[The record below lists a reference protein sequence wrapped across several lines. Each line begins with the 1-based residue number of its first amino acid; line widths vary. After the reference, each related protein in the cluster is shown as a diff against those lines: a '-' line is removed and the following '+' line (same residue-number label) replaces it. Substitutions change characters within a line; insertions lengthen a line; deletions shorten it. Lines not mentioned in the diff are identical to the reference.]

1 MKTVLITGANRG
13 LGLEFARQYG
23 AAGYRVIAAC
33 RKPENAVALREIPG
47 VQIHQLDVDDLAS
60 VHALRRALSERA
72 IDVLIN
78 NAGVFGNL
86 GADGNVDYDL
96 WLGLYNTNAL
106 GPLRVVRAL
115 LPLVLAGEDKTL
127 VFITSTVAS
136 ITNASSS
143 NHGYR
148 MSKVALNMLVKCLSL
163 DLVGRGVTTLLFCP
177 GHVQTDMGGPNAKVA
192 PVDSVSGIIRQIDAS
207 TIVDT
212 GRFRDYQ
219 GEDRP
224 W

>member
-23 AAGYRVIAAC
+23 VAGCRVIGTC
-33 RKPENAVALREIPG
+33 REPEQATALREVPG
-47 VQIHQLDVDDLAS
+47 VEIHQLDVDDLES
-60 VHALRRALSERA
+60 VHGLRRALGETA

-86 GADGNVDYDL
+86 GADGSVDYNL
-96 WLGLYNTNAL
+96 WLRLYNTNAL
-106 GPLRVVRAL
+106 GPLRVTRAL
-115 LPLVLAGEDKTL
+115 MPLVFAGDDRKL
-127 VFITSTVAS
+127 VFITSSVAS

-148 MSKVALNMLVKCLSL
+148 MSKVALNMLAKCLSL
-163 DLVGRGVTTLLFCP
+163 DLVNRGVTTLLFCP
-177 GHVQTDMGGPNAKVA
+177 GHVQTDMGGPTAKIT
-192 PVDSVSGIIRQIDAS
+192 PRDSVAGMIRQIDAS
-207 TIVDT
+207 TIADT

-219 GEDRP
+219 GEERP